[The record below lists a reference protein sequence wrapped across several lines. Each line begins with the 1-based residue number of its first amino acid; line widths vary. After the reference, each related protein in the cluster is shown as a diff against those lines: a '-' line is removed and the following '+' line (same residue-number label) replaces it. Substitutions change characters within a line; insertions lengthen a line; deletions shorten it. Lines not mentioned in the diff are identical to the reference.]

1 MAQGR
6 AIGSKISGVLA
17 KIEKDLEE
25 VRDQFLMNVA
35 EDLVVSSPVWSG
47 RYVTS
52 HSIGTTSRAG
62 QFTENLEPQTQKTT
76 VPSAYKSEGLANL
89 MADIAALPA
98 EAGNIYISNNAPHA
112 RIVEY
117 GGVRTPVY
125 AVYEGVSNRAGLHLQ
140 EAVNTV
146 KAGR

>member
-6 AIGSKISGVLA
+6 AVGSQISSILA
-17 KIEKDLEE
+17 KVEKDLEE

-62 QFTENLEPQTQKTT
+62 QFTENLEPMTQRTT

-89 MADIAALPA
+89 MSDIASLPA
-98 EAGNIYISNNAPHA
+98 EASNIYISNNAPHA

-117 GGVRTPVY
+117 GGSRTPVY
-125 AVYEGVSNRAGLHLQ
+125 AVYEGVSNRANLHLQ
-140 EAVNTV
+140 KAVNTV

>member
-6 AIGSKISGVLA
+6 AVGSQISSILA
-17 KIEKDLEE
+17 KVEKDLEE

-62 QFTENLEPQTQKTT
+62 QFTENLEPMTQRTT

-89 MADIAALPA
+89 VSDIASLPA
-98 EAGNIYISNNAPHA
+98 EASNIYISNNAPHA

-117 GGVRTPVY
+117 GGSRTPVY
-125 AVYEGVSNRAGLHLQ
+125 AVYEGVSNRANLHLQ
-140 EAVNTV
+140 KAVNTV